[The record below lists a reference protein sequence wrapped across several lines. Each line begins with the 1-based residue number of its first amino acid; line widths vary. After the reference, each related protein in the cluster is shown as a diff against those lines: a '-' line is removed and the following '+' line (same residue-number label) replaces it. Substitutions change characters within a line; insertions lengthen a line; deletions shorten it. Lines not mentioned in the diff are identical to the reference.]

1 MSNLSIPTVSSGF
14 ARLLATENI
23 SVRVDSSAPTA
34 SFDVESRTLT
44 MPVWENMSEE
54 LTDMLLGHEVSHA
67 LFTNDDDLL
76 QTVKTLA
83 KNAGVPEQV
92 AMNALNVVEDV
103 RIDRLIQRK
112 YRGLVSDYAAGYPE
126 MREMN
131 LFEVGED
138 EDINERSFLDRLNLN
153 LKAYN
158 GKVMF
163 TNEERTLVE
172 RAENTE
178 T

>member
-34 SFDVESRTLT
+34 SFNVESRELI
-44 MPVWENMSEE
+44 MPVWENMSEQ

-131 LFEVGED
+131 LFE
-138 EDINERSFLDRLNLN
+138 DRR
-153 LKAYN
+153 
-158 GKVMF
+158 G
-163 TNEERTLVE
+163 RGHQ
-172 RAENTE
+172 RAFVP
-178 T
+178 